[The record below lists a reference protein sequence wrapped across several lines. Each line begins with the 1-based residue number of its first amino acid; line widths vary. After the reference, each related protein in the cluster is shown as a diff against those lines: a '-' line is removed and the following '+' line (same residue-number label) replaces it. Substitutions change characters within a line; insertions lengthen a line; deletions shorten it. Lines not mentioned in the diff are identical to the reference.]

1 MQKKASEGQMRM
13 SSTSTNG
20 RGNNTGNGSHHH
32 PSHGRRR
39 ISFED
44 EYDDVHSLVDDSVVG
59 GGTTTGIG
67 IGVGGAG
74 VGGGMLLRKPDTLGR
89 FLLQEARAVSLWSC
103 IATLFRLALI
113 LLSLMA
119 NYPSYSSSP
128 NDNDDDQ
135 SYDTTTTATNIQQQC
150 TTILQQ
156 QEGDSESC
164 SSSSSPTITDILS
177 TAASA
182 STRTI
187 LPPLSQE
194 PSSSSTRTHEI
205 LLILSS
211 TVAGLLLCLLPT
223 KVATQQAPGF
233 SLGNPWYDFWFLGF
247 PRIVWYIKR
256 AQRSSTVLVVQCVYF
271 PCLLYVR
278 ME

>member
-1 MQKKASEGQMRM
+1 MRM

-164 SSSSSPTITDILS
+164 SGSSSSPTITDILS

-187 LPPLSQE
+187 LPPLSQSQE

-233 SLGNPWYDFWFLGF
+233 SLGNPWYVFGFWFSSYSL
-247 PRIVWYIKR
+247 VYK
-256 AQRSSTVLVVQCVYF
+256 AQRRVVLSLWYSVYF
-271 PCLLYVR
+271 PCLLYVH